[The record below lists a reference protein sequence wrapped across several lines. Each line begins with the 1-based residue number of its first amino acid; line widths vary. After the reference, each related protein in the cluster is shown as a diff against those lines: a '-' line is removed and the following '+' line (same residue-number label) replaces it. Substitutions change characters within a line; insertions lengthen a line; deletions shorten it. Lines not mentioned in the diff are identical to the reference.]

1 MILSV
6 LIIIL
11 AGYFLGNINGAI
23 LISKFMVHDDVRT
36 HGSGNAGFTN
46 YYRNY
51 GGMKSLLVASIDFF
65 KAAFACLLG
74 KFLLGKYGLSLEGG
88 MIGALAVTL
97 GHDFP
102 ALYGFK
108 GGKGILCGFAIGV
121 VVDWK
126 VAVICFI
133 LFWVSYIPTKLVSL
147 GSVISALGF
156 AIGFALFH
164 YDNLLVLIGGI
175 LLSALAVYMHRTNI
189 QRLIQGKETKTDF
202 FQKKGGKK

>member
-1 MILSV
+1 MIFSV
-6 LIIIL
+6 LIIVL

-23 LISKFMVHDDVRT
+23 LISRFLVHDDVRS

-51 GGMKSLLVASIDFF
+51 GGGKSLLVASIDFL
-65 KAAFACLLG
+65 KAALACLLG
-74 KFLLGKYGLSLEGG
+74 RWLLGRYGLSLEGG
-88 MIGALAVTL
+88 MLGALAVTL

-126 VAVICFI
+126 VAVICFL
-133 LFWVSYIPTKLVSL
+133 LFWISYLPTKLVSL

-164 YDNLLVLIGGI
+164 YDKLFVLIGGI
-175 LLSALAVYMHRTNI
+175 ILSALAVYMHRANI
-189 QRLIQGKETKTDF
+189 QRLLKGQETKTDF
-202 FQKKGGKK
+202 FKKGGKK

>member
-6 LIIIL
+6 LIILL

-23 LISKFMVHDDVRT
+23 LVSRFLVHDDVRT

-46 YYRNY
+46 YFRNY
-51 GGMKSLLVASIDFF
+51 GGLMSLLVASIDFL

-74 KFLLGKYGLSLEGG
+74 KWLLGKYGLSLEGS
-88 MIGALAVTL
+88 MLGALAVTL

-121 VVDWK
+121 VVDWR
-126 VAVICFI
+126 VAVLCFL
-133 LFWVSYIPTKLVSL
+133 LFWISYLPTKLVSL
-147 GSVISALGF
+147 GSVVSALGF

-164 YDNLLVLIGGI
+164 HDNILVMIGGI

-189 QRLIQGKETKTDF
+189 QRLIRKEESKTDF
-202 FQKKGGKK
+202 FKRGKKK

>member
-1 MILSV
+1 MVLSV
-6 LIIIL
+6 LLIL
-11 AGYFLGNINGAI
+11 AAGYFLGNINGAI

-46 YYRNY
+46 YFRNY
-51 GGMKSLLVASIDFF
+51 GGGKSLLVASIDFL
-65 KAAFACLLG
+65 KAALACFLGKWLLG
-74 KFLLGKYGLSLEGG
+74 RYGLSLEGG

-108 GGKGILCGFAIGV
+108 GGKGILCGFAIAV

-133 LFWVSYIPTKLVSL
+133 LFWAAYLPTKLVSL

-164 YDNLLVLIGGI
+164 YDNVFVMIGGVI
-175 LLSALAVYMHRTNI
+175 LSGLAIYMHRTNI
-189 QRLIQGKETKTDF
+189 RRLFRREETRTDF
-202 FQKKGGKK
+202 FQKGGKK